1 MDIVGDFVRLQ
12 FLGCGSD
19 DLRIVLQKKEKASL
33 ALGSQQIP
41 FGLERQEGLAV
52 EKDAAKPGVCVLG
65 VIDRIL
71 ASEALGEVDVE
82 IEMGIA
88 AAGDEEIAHRVD
100 AAFLD
105 ELLHGDGIA
114 CSLAHLE
121 LLAVLEETDHLDE
134 TDVKFLR
141 IMAKILDGALETGD
155 IAMMIRTEEIHE
167 PVEAPGELVVMVG
180 DVRKKIGVAAIG
192 FDQYAV
198 FVIAI
203 FLCVEEESS
212 FAFIAIRLQFF
223 QDIFDCSTFTNRLFG
238 SVDVL
243 IDPEGMKILLDE
255 FQKEATAIFL
265 EEIDMFPSVFHVS
278 IADLILEALCDANDF
293 LAVVTILRNRG
304 VDAEKLEI
312 AGDEGLAEMI
322 DLVAG
327 IVDVVFPGDVIA
339 RLLQDAADAVSQGSP
354 SGMTEMERA
363 RRIGGDIFHVDRRS
377 LSERDIAEVLLLVE
391 NLLNDLSRPS
401 IRILSAI
408 FSAKASGA
416 RERAFAFLKAMF
428 VV

>member
-1 MDIVGDFVRLQ
+1 
-12 FLGCGSD
+12 
-19 DLRIVLQKKEKASL
+19 
-33 ALGSQQIP
+33 
-41 FGLERQEGLAV
+41 
-52 EKDAAKPGVCVLG
+52 
-65 VIDRIL
+65 
-71 ASEALGEVDVE
+71 
-82 IEMGIA
+82 
-88 AAGDEEIAHRVD
+88 
-100 AAFLD
+100 
-105 ELLHGDGIA
+105 
-114 CSLAHLE
+114 
-121 LLAVLEETDHLDE
+121 
-134 TDVKFLR
+134 
-141 IMAKILDGALETGD
+141 MAKILDGALETGD

-278 IADLILEALCDANDF
+278 IADLVLETLCDADDF

-363 RRIGGDIFHVDRRS
+363 RRIGGDIFYVDRRP

-391 NLLNDLSRPS
+391 NLLDDLPEFIGLEEEVDKTGLDR
-401 IRILSAI
+401 L
-408 FSAKASGA
+408 
-416 RERAFAFLKAMF
+416 AFLKAVEPDPVRDLLGQGKWGQRKSLRLLKGDVRR
-428 VV
+428 VVAMLPCIAGGKKDFLLFDFHAQLLQNPGDFLLDGVLNIQLFSPNP